1 MNTLKLS
8 LVLLLVMSILSPQ
21 KAVAA
26 QPAVTSS
33 LGASV
38 YSVAESSVVMII
50 MKDKAGKYA
59 GKGSGFVV
67 CVCAHKYIATA
78 AHCLDNP
85 KYSYTII
92 LWDGS
97 ILPVTK
103 KALSDPADDVA
114 LACVDEMKL
123 GGCPALTLATQNA
136 LVGEDVL
143 ALGYPW
149 SFENLCETRGVV
161 SQYAYINNAYFIGF
175 TATIWHG
182 DSGGPLL
189 DANCHVVGVIDA
201 MLVVPQ
207 NQEPFYFAV
216 PVSVLQSNLA
226 NMIHA
231 LSKPS

>member
-1 MNTLKLS
+1 MNTLRRL

-21 KAVAA
+21 KAVGA
-26 QPAVTSS
+26 QPTVTAS

-38 YSVAESSVVMII
+38 YSVAAPSVVMII

-59 GKGSGFVV
+59 GKGSGFVI

-85 KYSYTII
+85 KYSYTVI

-97 ILPVTK
+97 MLPVTK
-103 KALSDPADDVA
+103 KALGNLTDDVA
-114 LACVDEMKL
+114 LACVDESKL
-123 GGCPALTLATQNA
+123 VGCPALTLANQNA

-149 SFENLCETRGVV
+149 FFENLCETRGVV
-161 SQYAYINNAYFIGF
+161 SQYADLNNAHYIGF

-189 DANCHVVGVIDA
+189 DARCHVVGVIDA

-207 NQEPFYFAV
+207 NQESFYFAV